1 MSLIKGQVA
10 DDKLKITFSGL
21 LRMKVDK
28 SSLPKEIMPAEV
40 NDCFCRNDYL
50 SPNPSLITGESVK
63 EAVDIVR
70 EETTNLDAE

>member
-28 SSLPKEIMPAEV
+28 SSLQKEIMPAEV

-70 EETTNLDAE
+70 EKTTNLDAE